1 MTKKEL
7 RLYVGMRLRELAL
20 CKKTGAPTY
29 DMAAVD
35 ARISELEGLLKLFGG
50 EDQ

>member
-7 RLYVGMRLRELAL
+7 RMYVGMRLRELAA

-29 DMAAVD
+29 NMVAVD
-35 ARISELEGLLKLFGG
+35 ARISELEGLLKLFG
-50 EDQ
+50 EEN

>member
-7 RLYVGMRLRELAL
+7 QIYVGMRLRELAL

-29 DMAAVD
+29 NMAAVD
-35 ARISELEGLLKLFGG
+35 ARISELKELLKLFG
-50 EDQ
+50 EEN